1 MKNLEL
7 LPLPAES
14 KKRIDE
20 FARQYQRIGHIFIE
34 IVSYTE
40 GRLIVRAEQK
50 DLINDKFLTKKEL
63 TERVR
68 EMFKGGL
75 IVCVS
80 INNKY

>member
-1 MKNLEL
+1 MHNLKWTG
-7 LPLPAES
+7 S
-14 KKRIDE
+14 NVKHD
-20 FARQYQRIGHIFIE
+20 
-34 IVSYTE
+34 

-80 INNKY
+80 IYNKY